1 MSEQLLQH
9 GDRQFVPTAG
19 RRSLASRHRH
29 LTMPVVI
36 CYFAL
41 ATCVWAQELSTADQ
55 WKPAVPSPAA
65 LANPAVRAALERP
78 RQTPG
83 DYLRATLN
91 LLDLGEPALAG
102 NAFHDLNELGLD
114 DAAKAKLVAEFGP
127 AVMLRVSR
135 EPELGPDV
143 RAFVDSAMAASAAEA
158 ASAERITNL
167 ISELGSDNIATQRN
181 AVAALAAIGQP
192 TVVPLIETLGNQPA
206 SEQQRQGV
214 RAALL
219 RLGPLADRPLLA
231 TLDSG
236 DRQLV
241 SEAAT
246 LLADLGSPQAA
257 PLMALRAVQ
266 SSSGSAVER
275 AYLKLT
281 GQQPT
286 IQSVTGLLERTI
298 KNTEGGAP
306 AFRPNADDQVI
317 YWVWDAKELKP
328 WPLILT
334 VADANLLYSADLV
347 AQLAE
352 LRPGLPSLD
361 SKALRLAIESVDIL
375 GRNGLAVGYPAEETG
390 DLSAQWLNRLL
401 ADALEENQ
409 VASATLALEVIA
421 DRRDPGMLIT
431 RDGKLSPTA
440 RALEHPHPSIVVAA
454 LKAVAAIDSP
464 TPFPGAS
471 KVCPAIVRL
480 ATATGHNLVL
490 AGAPQVDVA
499 ASWSGG
505 LASLNFKG
513 QAAATGKQLIELAR
527 MRADVELV
535 LIDMSIGRPAVRDV
549 VYQLR
554 SQPST
559 GLVPI
564 GLFARESQLAT
575 ARRIASEHKRGQAFP
590 RPHTDE
596 ALTGAAEELLQHL
609 PINWPTADERLTYAD
624 TAIAVM
630 NQLLGE
636 DRDFYRLRAASAMI
650 ARSIRPNASNTEA
663 WDLLSRLGTRDSQVA
678 LLAYASA
685 TALDIESR
693 RAAGAA
699 FDKSVKQYGL
709 RLKSG
714 EIVRQYDLYNASETA
729 DREVQQ
735 VMARC
740 STPSRR
746 VASSDKMNANGLRR
760 TAAKIERRAKDA
772 FGKPNRT
779 HPTSN

>member
-1 MSEQLLQH
+1 MSERLLQH
-9 GDRQFVPTAG
+9 GDHRQLIRATW
-19 RRSLASRHRH
+19 RCSLASWARL
-29 LTMPVVI
+29 LTTPLLCLVSLVTI
-36 CYFAL
+36 AY
-41 ATCVWAQELSTADQ
+41 AQELPTSDEWQ
-55 WKPAVPSPAA
+55 PAVPSPAA
-65 LANPAVRAALERP
+65 LSNGAVRAALERP
-78 RQTPG
+78 RDTPS

-91 LLDLGEPALAG
+91 LLDLGEPALAR
-102 NAFHDLNELGLD
+102 NAFHELNELGLD

-127 AVMLRVSR
+127 AAMLRISR
-135 EPELGPDV
+135 EPKLGPNV
-143 RAFVDSAMAASAAEA
+143 GAFVDSAMASSATEA
-158 ASAERITNL
+158 ASTERIEKL
-167 ISELGSDNIATQRN
+167 ISQLGSDNTSSQSN

-192 TVVPLIETLGNQPA
+192 AVVPLIQTLGNQA
-206 SEQQRQGV
+206 TTEQQCQGA

-231 TLDSG
+231 TLESG
-236 DRQLV
+236 DDQLV

-246 LLADLGSPQAA
+246 LLADLESTHAA

-266 SSSGSAVER
+266 SSSGSAVEQ
-275 AYLKLT
+275 AYRELT
-281 GQQPT
+281 GQHPT
-286 IQSVTGLLERTI
+286 IESVTGLLERTI

-306 AFRPNADDQVI
+306 VFEADADDQVA
-317 YWVWDAKELKP
+317 YWVWGAKPVNDQKP
-328 WPLILT
+328 FALT
-334 VADANLLYSADLV
+334 LSVADANLLYRADLV

-352 LRPGLPSLD
+352 LRPGLPRLD
-361 SKALRLAIESVDIL
+361 SKALRLAIERVDIL
-375 GRNGLAVGYPAEETG
+375 GRSDLAVGYPAEKIG
-390 DLSAQWLNRLL
+390 GLSAQWLNQLL
-401 ADALEENQ
+401 SDALEENQ

-431 RDGKLSPTA
+431 HNGTPSPTA
-440 RALEHPHPSIVVAA
+440 LALEHPHPSIVVAA

-480 ATATGHNLVL
+480 ATATGQNLVL
-490 AGAPQVDVA
+490 AGAPQLDVA

-505 LASLNFKG
+505 LASLDFNG
-513 QAAATGKQLIELAR
+513 QIAATGEQLIDLAR

-535 LIDMSIGRPAVRDV
+535 LIDTSIGRPAVRDV

-564 GLFARESQLAT
+564 GLFARESQLAA
-575 ARRIASEHKRGQAFP
+575 ARRIASEHTRVLAFP

-596 ALTGAAEELLQHL
+596 ALTGAAEQLLPHL
-609 PINWPTADERLTYAD
+609 PVNWPTADERLAYAD

-650 ARSIRPNASNTEA
+650 ARSIHPNTSSAAA

-678 LLAYASA
+678 LLANASA
-685 TALDIESR
+685 PALDIETR

-699 FDKSVKQYGL
+699 FDKSVKQFGL
-709 RLKSG
+709 RLTSG

-729 DREVQQ
+729 DREEQQ
-735 VMARC
+735 VLG
-740 STPSRR
+740 SLLDT
-746 VASSDKMNANGLRR
+746 
-760 TAAKIERRAKDA
+760 IEAGREQHNDEPR
-772 FGKPNRT
+772 
-779 HPTSN
+779 